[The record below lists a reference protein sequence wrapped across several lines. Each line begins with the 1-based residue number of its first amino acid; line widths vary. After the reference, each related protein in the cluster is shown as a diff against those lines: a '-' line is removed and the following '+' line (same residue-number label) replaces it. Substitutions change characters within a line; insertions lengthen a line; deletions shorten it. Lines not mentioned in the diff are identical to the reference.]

1 METTFRRLTGDDW
14 EMLRDVRLAALA
26 DAPHA
31 YGSTLARE
39 EAFDEA
45 EWRRR
50 LDGDGMWAVAVRD
63 TRTVGLVGAF
73 LPARDTPMLVAMWVR
88 PGNRGLGIGDGLITA
103 VVGWARENR
112 WSRVVLRVA
121 DTNDAARKLFLR
133 AGFEPTGVRAP
144 LESDPGVGTEELARA
159 I

>member
-14 EMLRDVRLAALA
+14 ALLREVRLAALA

-39 EAFDEA
+39 EGFGEPD
-45 EWRRR
+45 WRRR
-50 LDGDGMWAVAVRD
+50 LSGDGVWVAALRD
-63 TRTVGLVGAF
+63 EVPVGLAGAY
-73 LPARDTPMLVAMWVR
+73 LPERDTPMLVAMWVR
-88 PGNRGLGIGDGLITA
+88 PGHRGLRVGDGLITA
-103 VVGWARENR
+103 IVDWAAENR

-121 DTNDAARKLFLR
+121 DGNDAARKLFLR

-144 LESDPGVGTEELARA
+144 LESDAGVATELLARA